1 MGCGQAEVSC
11 RRLKSGGTVCLK
23 GRACTHLGR
32 VSLSI
37 GWEQAQKGRVH
48 RQGGLDNGN
57 PKAKGR
63 AKKGTFHGVYLGGW
77 ETGKEIKLES
87 KSSQPVLSRPRER
100 L

>member
-1 MGCGQAEVSC
+1 MPEDEVWWDSLSEGQSFHTPGQSEAGPGLC
-11 RRLKSGGTVCLK
+11 R
-23 GRACTHLGR
+23 
-32 VSLSI
+32 SLSI